1 MKHQRRKERRGPNAR
16 TAFAVA
22 WYSPEDWHRLR
33 EGAADPEALETTYE
47 EWVATANS
55 ALQKIRNAGLSA
67 EKVQVNVDELISWC
81 EAQGLALDGHARA
94 RYAAE
99 KSRQRRG
106 SSGENAT
113 S

>member
-1 MKHQRRKERRGPNAR
+1 MKRQRRKGKRGRNTTA
-16 TAFAVA
+16 AFAVA

-33 EGAADPEALETTYE
+33 EVAADPEALETTYE

-55 ALQKIRNAGLSA
+55 TLQELRKPGLSV

-81 EAQGLALDGHARA
+81 EAQGLALDGRARA

-99 KSRQRRG
+99 KARQRHE
-106 SSGENAT
+106 SSGGHAT

>member
-1 MKHQRRKERRGPNAR
+1 MKHQRRKERRGPNAA
-16 TAFAVA
+16 TTFAVG

-55 ALQKIRNAGLSA
+55 TLKEIRKAGVSA

-99 KSRQRRG
+99 KSRQRRE
-106 SSGENAT
+106 SSDDTT

>member
-1 MKHQRRKERRGPNAR
+1 MKRQRRKKRRERGAT

-33 EGAADPEALETTYE
+33 EVAADPEALETTYE

-55 ALQKIRNAGLSA
+55 AMQEIRKAGLPA
-67 EKVQVNVDELISWC
+67 EKVEVGVDELISWC
-81 EAQGLALDGHARA
+81 DAQGLVLDGRARA
-94 RYAAE
+94 HYAAE
-99 KSRQRRG
+99 KSRPRHE
-106 SSGENAT
+106 SSGGHAT